1 MTMFQKLDMYL
12 SQEFSN
18 DYWSDDAEFYA
29 CNLVKQLT
37 HLDWNTLHTSWKNRS
52 ILWQVRCAEILDW
65 GDINQAIPLLLDMIA
80 SENDELTLAA
90 ADSLRS
96 FNLVELDFPVCID
109 EKVLTRLQAVKE
121 TGNIAKRIIN
131 KLLRQLQDK

>member
-1 MTMFQKLDMYL
+1 MTTFQKLDMYL
-12 SQEFSN
+12 SQEFSD
-18 DYWSDDAEFYA
+18 DYWSDNAEFCA

-37 HLDWNTLHTSWKNRS
+37 CLDWNILHTSWKNRS

-96 FNLVELDFPVCID
+96 LNLVELDFPVCID
-109 EKVLTRLQAVKE
+109 EKVLARLQAVKE
-121 TGNIAKRIIN
+121 TENIAKRIIN
-131 KLLRQLQDK
+131 KLLRQLQE